1 MRERR
6 LVHNST
12 LTDLLVCTFGAVT
25 SQQKSSLRNTQ
36 SNMYE
41 IFYLLIQVF

>member
-25 SQQKSSLRNTQ
+25 LQQKSSLRNTQ
-36 SNMYE
+36 SNMKFF
-41 IFYLLIQVF
+41 IF